1 MIENNSIINFSGDVQ
16 VINDEIYYKGNLLPD
31 LPKKSSSSNVTII
44 NDKLYINGYEWKN
57 NQWKRTLKAIWHY
70 WF

>member
-1 MIENNSIINFSGDVQ
+1 MAENLGIISGDVQ
-16 VINDEIYYKGNLLPD
+16 VINDKIYYKDNLLPEH
-31 LPKKSSSSNVTII
+31 PNKSTSSSVTII

-57 NQWKRTLKAIWHY
+57 NQWKKTLKAIWYY